1 MTFTSSPSNVVND
14 NCSVGFI
21 LKRQICQR
29 KGRLEILKVKI
40 YGVEIIKFPS
50 LSDKVFCL
58 LAINIYCFEC
68 YLFFIKISDLSPVTP
83 GYGKLVLSK
92 SGLKL
97 SWRNNKYEIFSI
109 IKQYTSSYFWASLHT
124 KYWTMHNAIQ
134 DLN

>member
-1 MTFTSSPSNVVND
+1 M
-14 NCSVGFI
+14 GFI

-68 YLFFIKISDLSPVTP
+68 YLFFIKISDLSPRDTRIWKTCVIQIRPETE
-83 GYGKLVLSK
+83 LT
-92 SGLKL
+92 
-97 SWRNNKYEIFSI
+97 
-109 IKQYTSSYFWASLHT
+109 KQQ
-124 KYWTMHNAIQ
+124 I
-134 DLN
+134 